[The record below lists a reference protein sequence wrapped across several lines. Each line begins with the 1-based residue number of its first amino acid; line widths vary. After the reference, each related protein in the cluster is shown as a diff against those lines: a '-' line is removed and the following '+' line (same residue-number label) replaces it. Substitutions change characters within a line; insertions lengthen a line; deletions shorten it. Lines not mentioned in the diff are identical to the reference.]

1 MCKTILILTIA
12 FGGILVIKEQLLF
25 EEKVYEKEKGEE
37 NKETPKELINKSQV
51 INREAKEIWH
61 QIKREWKNIIQ
72 TRFRWKMS

>member
-1 MCKTILILTIA
+1 LETA
-12 FGGILVIKEQLLF
+12 FEGILVIKEQLLF

-61 QIKREWKNIIQ
+61 QIKRE
-72 TRFRWKMS
+72 

>member
-1 MCKTILILTIA
+1 
-12 FGGILVIKEQLLF
+12 
-25 EEKVYEKEKGEE
+25 
-37 NKETPKELINKSQV
+37 LINKSQV

>member
-61 QIKREWKNIIQ
+61 QIKRE
-72 TRFRWKMS
+72 

>member
-1 MCKTILILTIA
+1 VCKTILILTIA

-25 EEKVYEKEKGEE
+25 EEEVYEKEKGEE

-61 QIKREWKNIIQ
+61 QIKRE
-72 TRFRWKMS
+72 

>member
-1 MCKTILILTIA
+1 VCKTILILTIA

-61 QIKREWKNIIQ
+61 QIKRE
-72 TRFRWKMS
+72 

>member
-51 INREAKEIWH
+51 INREAKEICH
-61 QIKREWKNIIQ
+61 QIKRE
-72 TRFRWKMS
+72 

>member
-1 MCKTILILTIA
+1 LCKTILILTIA

-61 QIKREWKNIIQ
+61 QIKRE
-72 TRFRWKMS
+72 

>member
-25 EEKVYEKEKGEE
+25 EEEVYEKEKGEE

-61 QIKREWKNIIQ
+61 QIKRE
-72 TRFRWKMS
+72 